1 MKMIIGENDPIH
13 STSFSINFIRWGFD
27 YDSKDTSPIMQ
38 WKQMISQLPYF
49 VLIRLVILREAAKRT
64 ILNQERPALKIAAY
78 LLNKTED
85 LIKNWIKNGKKRV
98 SC

>member
-1 MKMIIGENDPIH
+1 
-13 STSFSINFIRWGFD
+13 
-27 YDSKDTSPIMQ
+27 MQ

-49 VLIRLVILREAAKRT
+49 VLIRLVILREAAKGT

-78 LLNKTED
+78 LLNKTQD
-85 LIKNWIKNGKKRV
+85 LIKNWIKNEKKRV